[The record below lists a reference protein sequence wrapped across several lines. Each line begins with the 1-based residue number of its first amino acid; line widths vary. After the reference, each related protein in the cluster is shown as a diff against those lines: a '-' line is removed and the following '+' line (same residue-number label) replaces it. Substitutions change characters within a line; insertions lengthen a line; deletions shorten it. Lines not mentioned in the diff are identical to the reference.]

1 MNKVMRRTVRRFAAD
16 FIPDSLEC
24 SFAIGIVAHHSRLD
38 QAKQLH
44 DEVQADVLMVDDTNR
59 RLGCEANHRR
69 VWAELATI
77 DTDWSVVLED
87 DAVPVPNFRNQLTQA
102 LSVAPTPF
110 VSLYLGQG
118 FPRQWQHAIRRTLTN
133 TTPNTCWI
141 TCGWMLHAVG
151 IAIRSTHIPAML
163 DYLSTHTYKPV
174 DQAIGHHVRTIGHHT
189 AYTLP
194 SLVDHADG
202 PSVHQ
207 HQDGIPRTLPR
218 KAWRTGTRDVWTSRA
233 IEMARQ

>member
-1 MNKVMRRTVRRFAAD
+1 MF
-16 FIPDSLEC
+16 S
-24 SFAIGIVAHHSRLD
+24 IGVVAHESRIA
-38 QAKQLH
+38 QAKQLY
-44 DEVQADVLMVDDTNR
+44 DTVSADVIMVDDTHR

-69 VWAELATI
+69 VWAELATT
-77 DTDWSVVLED
+77 DTEWAVVLED
-87 DAVPVPNFRNQLTQA
+87 DAVPVPNFRDQLTQA
-102 LSVAPTPF
+102 LNVAPAPY

-133 TTPNTCWI
+133 TTPSTCWI
-141 TCGWMLHAVG
+141 TCGY
-151 IAIRSTHIPAML
+151 R
-163 DYLSTHTYKPV
+163 
-174 DQAIGHHVRTIGHHT
+174 HHT

-218 KAWRTGTRDVWTSRA
+218 KAWRTGTRDVWTTKA